1 MHKKIDK
8 NLRIPKDG
16 YLILTR
22 GDYSDYQIWGLFQAK
37 VDLVLSDLIA
47 EYQMVLNEERE
58 FLTITIAGTEN
69 ENAVSY
75 KILALGTGFVHWLTS
90 IKGYAEEVNVA
101 EINLDIDIH
110 DKL

>member
-58 FLTITIAGTEN
+58 FLTIAETEN
-69 ENAVSY
+69 DNTVSY
-75 KILALGTGFVHWLTS
+75 RMLASGTGFVHWLTR

-101 EINLDIDIH
+101 EINLDIDIY